1 MFRQKRQSGLADH
14 TACEPVG
21 RMQIGVCNRQLASPP
36 QKMALSASKRRL
48 NEEHCIPRLHAK
60 RLRNALLVRD
70 FPVRLQ
76 NDEASAFCQ

>member
-36 QKMALSASKRRL
+36 KNGPERL
-48 NEEHCIPRLHAK
+48 KAATQRGTLHPKAAREAAAERLAC
-60 RLRNALLVRD
+60 
-70 FPVRLQ
+70 P
-76 NDEASAFCQ
+76 